1 MRLNNNLLRCISGIL
16 LTASFSALPSN
27 AFAQSIDAFW
37 SHGNSTILEV
47 PENLINN
54 GDCVRSLLRNR
65 GWGAIIG
72 FGTSSSSCVGV
83 PNSLWVHTPVPTP
96 VLLNNVRSKVIKILV
111 SHKGTATINAVRV
124 YDGNTLIGSFTTQWT
139 GDHLNQHSSVALPN
153 PLEVKYG
160 LSVSLRIT
168 NNTGSQMEIASV
180 GADFQK

>member
-16 LTASFSALPSN
+16 LTTSFSALQSN

-47 PENLINN
+47 PENLITN

-65 GWGAIIG
+65 GWGAIIT
-72 FGTSSSSCVGV
+72 FPSSFQCNGI

-96 VLLNNVRSKVIKILV
+96 VILNNVRSKVIKILV

-124 YDGNTLIGSFTTQWT
+124 YDGNTLIGSFTPQWT
-139 GDHLNQHSSVALPN
+139 GDHLNQYSAVDLPN

-160 LSVSLRIT
+160 LSVSLRII
-168 NNTGSQMEIASV
+168 NNTGNQMEIASV